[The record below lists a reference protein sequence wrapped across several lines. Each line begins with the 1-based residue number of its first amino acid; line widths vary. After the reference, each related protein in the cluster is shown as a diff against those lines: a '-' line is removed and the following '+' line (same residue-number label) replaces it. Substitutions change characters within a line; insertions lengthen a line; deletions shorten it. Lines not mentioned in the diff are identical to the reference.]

1 MNGDALIGDEEI
13 VVGCINHFFHGQIT
27 KASFFI
33 RDADG
38 NQNGEQDCRPYQ
50 GAQSFLFSSHE
61 PISYRVMFSQFDP
74 GKIAACIVDAIIIAT
89 HHRII
94 YGFVK
99 LVKNLWGS
107 PCVYNS
113 MCDITGTLY
122 PLNISVGTDGIVVES

>member
-1 MNGDALIGDEEI
+1 MPTEI
-13 VVGCINHFFHGQIT
+13 KTASRIADHIKARRAFFFQVMSLSPI
-27 KASFFI
+27 AS
-33 RDADG
+33 
-38 NQNGEQDCRPYQ
+38 C
-50 GAQSFLFSSHE
+50 
-61 PISYRVMFSQFDP
+61 SQFDP

-113 MCDITGTLY
+113 MCDITGALY
-122 PLNISVGTDGIVVES
+122 PLNISVGTDGISIKV